1 MPKNTACPGVPPV
14 TDPITDQKMAYAHL
28 KISRDQILDRL
39 WELANLSHEVTR
51 GIIAGQMRALTL
63 IVAIEGLIPDRRSS
77 SSPTQPQVP
86 PVAPDIYVAEW
97 LRKQQNQ
104 ASEEPATTEAQ
115 HGLPLDP
122 NDDRQM
128 LNRVPQAKGGCFGAL
143 LDTASSPSRSLS
155 LRKGPFA
162 RRR

>member
-1 MPKNTACPGVPPV
+1 
-14 TDPITDQKMAYAHL
+14 MAFAHL
-28 KISRDQILDRL
+28 KISRDQVLDRL

-51 GIIAGQMRALTL
+51 GIIAGQIRALTM

-77 SSPTQPQVP
+77 SSPTQPQAP

-104 ASEEPATTEAQ
+104 ASEEPTTTEAQ
-115 HGLPLDP
+115 PGATHVSGPEPAPNPATSLPLDP